1 MSRRFVIIDAVVSV
15 LIIFAAYFF
24 FSVKQGGFF
33 YIDSESMEPTLQPG
47 DRLVLVKAGS
57 LERGQIVVFRHESRK
72 VEFYVK
78 RLVGLPGDQVAV
90 RGGRLYLNGQAQE
103 EPYLK
108 ERRIVYNYGPIQVP
122 EAEYFVLGD
131 NRNNSEDSSVFG
143 CVPAGDIRGRVL
155 GIYWPWHRRLRL
167 ALSGSAAV
175 IAASA

>member
-1 MSRRFVIIDAVVSV
+1 MSRRFVIIDAIVSV

-47 DRLVLVKAGS
+47 DRLVLVEAGE
-57 LERGQIVVFRHESRK
+57 LKRGQVVVFRRETGK

-78 RLVGLPGDQVAV
+78 RLVGLPGDRVAV
-90 RGGRLYLNGQAQE
+90 QGGRLYLNGQLQE

-108 ERRIVYNYGPIQVP
+108 EAYIIYNYGPIQVP
-122 EAEYFVLGD
+122 PGEYFVLGD

-143 CVPAGDIRGRVL
+143 CVPAGNIRGRVL
-155 GIYWPWHRRLRL
+155 GIYWPWSRRLRL
-167 ALSGSAAV
+167 ALSGPAAV
-175 IAASA
+175 ETA